1 MPYNNTRTILSQSNS
16 SFILFLKF
24 LHFHILSKTARGLVE
39 ATLSWWELLDVL
51 VALLSNASRKSEI
64 ANQTGFISVYLQSDS
79 ASLLLQIRSHLIKLH
94 DSLSRCHQRS
104 GDVWRKVHSPL
115 NHFSNSPIKDL
126 RLLMLIVPE
135 NKREICE
142 NKQYNSMDVQY
153 SILTR
158 WQYQIESTDC

>member
-1 MPYNNTRTILSQSNS
+1 MLEQCVVPA
-16 SFILFLKF
+16 
-24 LHFHILSKTARGLVE
+24 HFRIHKT
-39 ATLSWWELLDVL
+39 
-51 VALLSNASRKSEI
+51 
-64 ANQTGFISVYLQSDS
+64 
-79 ASLLLQIRSHLIKLH
+79 HH
-94 DSLSRCHQRS
+94 DHNE
-104 GDVWRKVHSPL
+104 VFV
-115 NHFSNSPIKDL
+115 SNSPIKDL